1 MGLLDQ
7 ITGLFRG
14 GQGEQITKSIGGLFD
29 DVGGIDGLMQK
40 FDAAGLGDTV
50 KSWVGTGEN
59 AAVSPEQVK
68 EALGTEELEK
78 VASEAGV
85 SADQAANGLSKLLPD
100 MVDKLTPDG
109 VIPSTDQLKEQFG
122 KLMG

>member
-1 MGLLDQ
+1 MGLLDR
-7 ITGLFRG
+7 IAGLFGG
-14 GQGEQITKSIGGLFD
+14 GQGEQIGKSLGGLLD
-29 DVGGIDGLMQK
+29 DVGGIDGLMSK
-40 FDAAGLGDTV
+40 FDAAGLGDLAR
-50 KSWVGTGEN
+50 SWVGTGEN

-85 SADQAANGLSKLLPD
+85 SADEAANGLSKFLPD

-109 VIPSTDQLKEQFG
+109 AIPSADELKEQFG
-122 KLMG
+122 KLVG